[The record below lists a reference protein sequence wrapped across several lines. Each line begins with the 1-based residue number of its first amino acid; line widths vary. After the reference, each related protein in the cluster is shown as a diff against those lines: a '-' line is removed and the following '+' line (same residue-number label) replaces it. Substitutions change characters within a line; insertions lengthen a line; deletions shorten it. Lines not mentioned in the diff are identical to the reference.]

1 MKLIAHRG
9 NINGPFPDKEN
20 SPEYIENALV
30 NGFDVEIDVWLMD
43 NIWYLGHDKPQ
54 YIIDQTFL
62 LNNRLWCHA
71 KNLDALNNMRKLGVS
86 NYFWHEID
94 KFTLTSS
101 GYIWTY
107 PGNSVV
113 DNSIIVILD
122 DSVCEN
128 KSVYAICGDYVAQ
141 MKTYE

>member
-1 MKLIAHRG
+1 
-9 NINGPFPDKEN
+9 
-20 SPEYIENALV
+20 
-30 NGFDVEIDVWLMD
+30 
-43 NIWYLGHDKPQ
+43 
-54 YIIDQTFL
+54 
-62 LNNRLWCHA
+62 
-71 KNLDALNNMRKLGVS
+71 MRKLGVS
-86 NYFWHEID
+86 NYFWHETD

-128 KSVYAICGDYVAQ
+128 KSVYAICSDYVAQ

>member
-20 SPEYIENALV
+20 SPEYIENALG

-86 NYFWHEID
+86 NYFWHETD